1 MAWSKSKREF
11 IEHQLARS
19 AGQSVA
25 ASLPEQQ
32 LQWIR
37 DEPGLLD
44 HLIELAQ
51 AQEAI
56 ARQDRLRF
64 IAMRDGSNRNC
75 ETCGEGFVASRSD
88 ARYCSSP
95 CRQKAYRART

>member
-1 MAWSKSKREF
+1 MGWSKSKREF

-19 AGQSVA
+19 AGQSA
-25 ASLPEQQ
+25 ARTLPEQQ

-51 AQEAI
+51 SQEDI
-56 ARQDRLRF
+56 AREDRLRF
-64 IAMRDGSNRNC
+64 TAMRDGSNRNC
-75 ETCGEGFVASRSD
+75 ETCGQGFVASRSD

>member
-1 MAWSKSKREF
+1 MWTKRGF
-11 IEHQLARS
+11 IEHQWARV
-19 AGQSVA
+19 AGQPL
-25 ASLPEQQ
+25 ASTLPEQQ

-44 HLIELAQ
+44 RLIELAQ